1 MNRLTTD
8 RAIRHSFQLCSRDKR
23 FRPATVGCQVK
34 FADAISAIKSHSDG
48 KTEEWT
54 GGETDG
60 HLPIYVTYSS
70 HLWRPTSACLDSR
83 ECVRLEADRS
93 VRGGAFGQVTCLP
106 GDP

>member
-34 FADAISAIKSHSDG
+34 FTDAISAIKSHSDG

-60 HLPIYVTYSS
+60 HLPIYPSMS
-70 HLWRPTSACLDSR
+70 PTLRTCGDQRALAWTPGSAL
-83 ECVRLEADRS
+83 
-93 VRGGAFGQVTCLP
+93 G
-106 GDP
+106 